1 MGKSKAEI
9 QRAYRERKK
18 LREGEDYFR
27 KERARVTGYYVPI
40 ADQSKKK
47 ANERRKKV
55 KEAVRKH
62 RENKYL
68 ARKESTLYE
77 RFRKKYTQEKSC
89 V

>member
-40 ADQSKKK
+40 ADQSKKEGK
-47 ANERRKKV
+47 
-55 KEAVRKH
+55 
-62 RENKYL
+62 RET
-68 ARKESTLYE
+68 KES
-77 RFRKKYTQEKSC
+77 
-89 V
+89 